1 MAAWYDDPL
10 FWHDNYRR
18 MFTPTRLA
26 SARDEITRVLELT
39 GVSPPGAVLDL
50 CCGPGRHTVEFAHK
64 GFSAVGVDLT
74 EEYLEEA
81 RRRSSDHDVEIE
93 LVRSDMRDF
102 SRPDSFDLAVNLF
115 TSFGFFEDEEDDLK
129 VLRNL
134 YNSLKPD
141 GHVVID
147 LTGKEI
153 LARIFRE
160 RDWHR
165 NGEAILLEERK
176 VIDGW
181 SRMVNTWTI
190 IENGKRL
197 EHRFT
202 IRLYSARELMNAVEA
217 CGFRE
222 VKAYGDLSGTP
233 YDDTAERLVVTAV
246 K

>member
-1 MAAWYDDPL
+1 MAIWYEDPS

-18 MFTPTRLA
+18 MFTPARLS
-26 SARDEITRVLELT
+26 SAAEEVDRVLELT
-39 GVSPPGAVLDL
+39 GATPPGKVLDL
-50 CCGPGRHTVEFAHK
+50 CCGPGRHTVEFAQR

-81 RRRSSDHDVEIE
+81 RRRAAAVSVEVE

-102 SRPDSFDLAVNLF
+102 AVPESFDLAVNLF
-115 TSFGFFEDEEDDLK
+115 TSFGFFENEEDDLR
-129 VLRNL
+129 VLRNI
-134 YNSLKPD
+134 YRSLKA
-141 GHVVID
+141 GGRLVIE

-165 NGEAILLEERK
+165 EGEVILLEERK

-181 SRMVNTWTI
+181 SRMMVTWTI
-190 IENGKRL
+190 LENGKSS
-197 EHRFT
+197 EYQFT
-202 IRLYSARELMNAVEA
+202 IRLYSARELEDALKS

-222 VKAYGDLSGTP
+222 IEIFGDLSGSP
-233 YDDTAERLVVTAV
+233 YDQTAERLVASAV

>member
-1 MAAWYDDPL
+1 MAAWYEDPL

-18 MFTPTRLA
+18 MFTPVRLD
-26 SARDEITRVLELT
+26 SAETEIGRLLDLI
-39 GVSPPGAVLDL
+39 GVSPPGIVLDL
-50 CCGPGRHTVEFAHK
+50 CCGPGRHTLEFAIR

-81 RRRSSDHDVEIE
+81 RRRAADRAVEVE
-93 LVRSDMRDF
+93 LVRSDMRNF
-102 SRPDSFDLAVNLF
+102 ARPDTFDLAVNLF

-134 YNSLKPD
+134 HRSLKPG
-141 GHVVID
+141 GHLVVE

-153 LARIFRE
+153 LAGIFRE

-165 NGEAILLEERK
+165 VGDVIYLDERK
-176 VIDGW
+176 VIDSW

-190 IENGKRL
+190 LENGKRT
-197 EHRFT
+197 EYRFT
-202 IRLYSARELMNAVEA
+202 LRLYSARELMRAVES

-222 VKAYGDLSGTP
+222 AKAYGGFSAEP
-233 YDDTAERLVVTAV
+233 YNEAADRLVVTAV